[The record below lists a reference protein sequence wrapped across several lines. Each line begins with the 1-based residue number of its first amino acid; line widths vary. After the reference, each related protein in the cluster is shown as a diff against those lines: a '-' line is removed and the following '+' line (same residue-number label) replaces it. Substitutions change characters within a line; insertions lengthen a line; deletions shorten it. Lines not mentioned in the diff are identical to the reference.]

1 VGSRAADRAGTGG
14 RAVSTRLS
22 VDLRPD
28 PAVPQRDILMDPD
41 FVADRLSS
49 QLGVNG
55 AVAIETCRRDS
66 VSYRV
71 GRRLR
76 VAYRVRIAGRDHHV
90 AASTFRSR
98 SRSERAYS
106 KATAGALST
115 GSLRAAVHDRDLN
128 TVFWTFPNDRRIG
141 NLSAI
146 ANPAPELTRY
156 LDFRWT
162 ASHLVDYYPEASAV
176 VRCLDES
183 NRVIAYAKVH
193 AGDEGERTHRVQQAL
208 VRAARGSSLRL
219 AGPLAYST
227 QHRTLIVEPIVGR
240 AIAALD
246 PSVLVEGLHAY
257 GAALASL
264 HSLPVVEIPPGPRS
278 PLDRLLRKTHGFG
291 SVRPD
296 VERQSGELLNEL
308 SARWT
313 DETGPPVLVH
323 GDTNVNNAI
332 LVDGR
337 VAFID
342 FDRASIGSAGSDIGN
357 FIGLLRYLR
366 SLGVVS
372 PAAQSRHEASFMRG
386 YSSVRALPDRP
397 VLNVHIAAALV
408 ERAFRAVT
416 RIRPRALRHVPA
428 LLDEAAAVLSTNGD
442 RR

>member
-1 VGSRAADRAGTGG
+1 MSTG
-14 RAVSTRLS
+14 LS
-22 VDLRPD
+22 LALRPD
-28 PAVPQRDILMDPD
+28 PAVPQRDILMDSD
-41 FVADRLSS
+41 VVADRLSS
-49 QLGVNG
+49 QLGING
-55 AVAIETCRRDS
+55 ALAIESCRRDS

-76 VAYRVRIAGRDHHV
+76 VGYRVRIAGRDHHV

-98 SRSERAYS
+98 TRSERAYRS
-106 KATAGALST
+106 ATATAPSAGP
-115 GSLRAAVHDRDLN
+115 LRTAVHDADLN
-128 TVFWTFPNDRRIG
+128 TVFWIFPNDRRIG

-146 ANPAPELTRY
+146 ANAAPELTRY

-162 ASHLVDYYPEASAV
+162 TSHVVDYYPEASAV

-183 NRVIAYAKVH
+183 NEVIAYAKVH

-219 AGPLAYST
+219 ARPIAYSKK
-227 QHRTLIVEPIVGR
+227 HRTLVVEPIVGR
-240 AIAALD
+240 AIGSLD
-246 PSVLVEGLHAY
+246 GSKMDEGLHAY

-264 HSLPVVEIPPGPRS
+264 HSLPLTEMPPGPRS
-278 PLDRLLRKTHGFG
+278 PLDRLHRKALGLG

-296 VERQSGELLNEL
+296 VERQSGELLDQL
-308 SARWT
+308 SAHWA
-313 DETGPPVLVH
+313 DAAGPPVLVH

-332 LVDGR
+332 LVDQR

-366 SLGVVS
+366 SLDVLS

-386 YSSVRALPDRP
+386 YSSVRALSDRSA
-397 VLNVHIAAALV
+397 LSLHIAAALL
-408 ERAFRAVT
+408 ERSFRAVT
-416 RIRPRALRHVPA
+416 RLRPRALHRVPA
-428 LLDEAAAVLSTNGD
+428 LLAEATAELSANGT

>member
-1 VGSRAADRAGTGG
+1 
-14 RAVSTRLS
+14 VSTGHALA
-22 VDLRPD
+22 LRPD
-28 PAVPQRDILMDPD
+28 PAVPQRDILMDSD
-41 FVADRLSS
+41 IIAGRLSS

-55 AVAIETCRRDS
+55 ALAIESCRRDS

-76 VAYRVRIAGRDHHV
+76 VGYRVRIAGKDHHV
-90 AASTFRSR
+90 AASTFRNR
-98 SRSERAYS
+98 SRSERAYRN
-106 KATAGALST
+106 ATASAPSAGP
-115 GSLRAAVHDRDLN
+115 LRGAVHDADLN

-146 ANPAPELTRY
+146 ASAAPELTRY

-162 ASHLVDYYPEASAV
+162 TSHLVDYYPEASAV

-183 NRVIAYAKVH
+183 NQVIAYAKVH
-193 AGDEGERTHRVQQAL
+193 AGDEGERTHRVQHAL

-219 AGPLAYST
+219 ARPLAYSK
-227 QHRTLIVEPIVGR
+227 QHRTLVVEPIVGR
-240 AIAALD
+240 AIGSLD
-246 PSVLVEGLHAY
+246 GLVLVDGLHAY

-264 HSLPVVEIPPGPRS
+264 HSLQIVELPAGPRS
-278 PLDRLLRKTHGFG
+278 PLDRLHRKADGFG

-296 VERQSGELLNEL
+296 VEKQSGELLDQL
-308 SARWT
+308 SARWA
-313 DETGPPVLVH
+313 DAAGPPVLVH
-323 GDTNVNNAI
+323 GDTNVNNAL
-332 LVDGR
+332 LVDER

-366 SLGVVS
+366 SLGVLS
-372 PAAQSRHEASFMRG
+372 PAAQSRHETSFMHG
-386 YSSVRALPDRP
+386 YSSVRALPDRSA
-397 VLNVHIAAALV
+397 LRVHIAAALV

-416 RIRPRALRHVPA
+416 RLRPRALQRVPA
-428 LLDEAAAVLSTNGD
+428 LLAEATAVLSANGV